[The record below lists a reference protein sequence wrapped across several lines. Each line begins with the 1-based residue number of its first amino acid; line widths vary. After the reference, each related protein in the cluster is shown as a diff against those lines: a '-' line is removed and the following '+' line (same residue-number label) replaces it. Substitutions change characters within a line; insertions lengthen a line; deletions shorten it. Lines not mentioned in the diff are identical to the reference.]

1 MKLLK
6 LIPSPN
12 PKKKWR
18 VLIEHD
24 GKEKTVDFGAKGMSD
39 YTIHKDPKR
48 RELYIKRHSGMG
60 EDWTDPLTSGFWSR
74 WALWEKPTIQESLK
88 FIKKR
93 FNL

>member
-1 MKLLK
+1 MRLLK

-18 VLIEHD
+18 VLIEYD
-24 GKEKTVDFGAKGMSD
+24 GKEKNVDFGAKGYED
-39 YTIHKDPKR
+39 YTQHKDPKR

-60 EDWTDPLTSGFWSR
+60 EDWNDPLTAGFWSR
-74 WALWEKPTIQESLK
+74 WLLWEKETIQESLK
-88 FIKKR
+88 YIKKR

>member
-18 VLIEHD
+18 VLIEDD
-24 GKEKTVDFGAKGMSD
+24 GKERTVDFGAKGYED
-39 YTIHKDPKR
+39 YTQHKDPKR

-60 EDWTDPLTSGFWSR
+60 EDWNDPLTAGFWSR
-74 WALWEKPTIQESLK
+74 WLLWSQPTIQESLK
-88 FIKKR
+88 YIKKR